1 MSNKYQELREFLKSN
16 QWVNKDNLKT
26 PKDENIKR
34 PKPVKDYNKDSLIYL
49 PDYNNLD
56 FSNLSIIEIIK
67 NRKSRRKYNNN
78 KLSLTELSFLLWA
91 TQGLRDDHIRLR
103 TVPSGG
109 AVHPFETYIYINRVD
124 GIKPGLYRYIP
135 GEHAL
140 IFIKIIKNAKSKI
153 IKAANNQ
160 KFVGDAAVVFMWTV
174 LPKRG
179 EWKYGILSH
188 KLAAI
193 DVGHLCQNLYIGTEA
208 IDAGM
213 CAVDAY
219 DQKSVDKLLEIDG
232 QEEFVIYMAPVG
244 KYDK

>member
-1 MSNKYQELREFLKSN
+1 MTNEYEELREFLKSN

-34 PKPVKDYNKDSLIYL
+34 PKPVKDYDEDNLIYL

-56 FSNLSIIEIIK
+56 LSNLSIIEIIK
-67 NRKSRRKYNNN
+67 NRKSRRKYNN
-78 KLSLTELSFLLWA
+78 KDLSLTELSFLLWA

-140 IFIKIIKNAKSKI
+140 IFIKIIKNVKSKI

-219 DQKSVDKLLEIDG
+219 DQKSADKLLEVNG

>member
-1 MSNKYQELREFLKSN
+1 MTNKYQELREFLKSN

-26 PKDENIKR
+26 PKDENIKI
-34 PKPVKDYNKDSLIYL
+34 PKPVKDYNEDSLIYL

-67 NRKSRRKYNNN
+67 NRKSRRKYNN
-78 KLSLTELSFLLWA
+78 KELSLTELSFLLWA

-160 KFVGDAAVVFMWTV
+160 KFVGEAAVVFIWTV

-193 DVGHLCQNLYIGTEA
+193 DIGHLCQNLYIGTEA

-219 DQKSVDKLLEIDG
+219 DQKSADKLLEVDG

>member
-1 MSNKYQELREFLKSN
+1 MTNEYEELREFLKSN

-34 PKPVKDYNKDSLIYL
+34 PKPVKDYDEDNLIYL
-49 PDYNNLD
+49 PDYSNLD

-140 IFIKIIKNAKSKI
+140 IFIKIIKNVKSKI

-219 DQKSVDKLLEIDG
+219 DQKSADKLLEIDG